1 MYRDSMQNTEKSQ
14 DSECFPKINSYPSSH
29 SSTNPSYSTGSD
41 APSTLRLPATSI
53 HGPLGQT
60 LGQRFLTGSAA
71 ADVSAHDQAFA
82 MDYSLAPSHHMAA
95 FGALGHT
102 TMSIPRAGSNLL
114 ARPNQPSSA
123 SSIMAAAGLS
133 TVETTETQGSS
144 LVSNIAQQTNI
155 PATALFSE
163 SDPTQEVFEGHPRP
177 YTDHNIVA
185 QMKRC
190 VLERNE
196 GQFTLVNYKK
206 SGEPF
211 LNHVTM
217 IPLALGGSKEFT
229 HIIGLQIDLIQ
240 QPKSI
245 MERLKNGTYLVN
257 YHQDQALSSQ
267 ASTTSHGIHG
277 PLTVDTEEFGSH
289 DVTGISKA
297 VQPIQLSFLEKM
309 SDFIHVLSLRGLF
322 LHVSPEPCKRLLEWD
337 QGEIVGHKI
346 SEFVHPSD
354 LVTVMRDLRNCS
366 AEGSVNFICRMKR
379 KRSGYIYMEM
389 NGHVYSGSKR
399 NRCFIITG
407 RERPAL
413 HLPMNLILKPEANPS
428 AEAWIKIS
436 PEGLVLFATATSSF
450 FFARNTS
457 ALVATSLFEW
467 IDASEHASL
476 VRALECTV
484 CTTVP
489 FHLTVQGVPVICHF
503 RFLHV
508 GDEAGRTIWIQ
519 IKRQG
524 IEMAMPLAS
533 DSNLFHVIQSVRSSS
548 IYYECN
554 KIRVRNTR
562 LQEEI
567 TRLLRA
573 K

>member
-1 MYRDSMQNTEKSQ
+1 
-14 DSECFPKINSYPSSH
+14 
-29 SSTNPSYSTGSD
+29 
-41 APSTLRLPATSI
+41 
-53 HGPLGQT
+53 
-60 LGQRFLTGSAA
+60 
-71 ADVSAHDQAFA
+71 
-82 MDYSLAPSHHMAA
+82 MDYSLAPPNHMAA

-114 ARPNQPSSA
+114 ARPSQPSSA

-163 SDPTQEVFEGHPRP
+163 SGFDVVGALVKMATRPNPKITLGPIDLSCAFLVSDLRLYDFPIVYVSPTFEEMTGFRAREIIGRNCRFLQHPTQEVFEGHPRP

-489 FHLTVQGVPVICHF
+489 FHLTVQGVPAICHF

-524 IEMAMPLAS
+524 VEMSMPLAS